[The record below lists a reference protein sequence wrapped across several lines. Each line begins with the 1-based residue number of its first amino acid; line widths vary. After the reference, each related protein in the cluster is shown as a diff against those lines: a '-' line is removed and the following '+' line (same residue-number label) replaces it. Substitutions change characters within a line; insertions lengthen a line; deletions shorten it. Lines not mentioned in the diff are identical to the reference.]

1 MPIATNFFYALVIMN
16 LLFVSSAWCL
26 ARPSLRASAVV
37 VVVAVMWAL
46 FNGPIEGH
54 VLIGF
59 TLEHGITES
68 DLLSVMAVVIAAV
81 SAWRVRRR

>member
-16 LLFVSSAWCL
+16 LLFVSTAWCL

-46 FNGPIEGH
+46 CNGPIEGH
-54 VLIGF
+54 ILISVN
-59 TLEHGITES
+59 LEHGVTES
-68 DLLSVMAVVIAAV
+68 DLLSVAAVLIAAV